1 MRKLTVGAALLS
13 VCLANTV
20 VADYYHKQ
28 QGCKIKIQ
36 KLQQQLEYAKTYGNT
51 NRVQGLERAIANV
64 KTYCLG
70 DYDENYSYNDQ
81 TKDISK
87 LKSKVADKQEKVDER
102 NEELLEAIAKG
113 DPEKIVKKTRKLKE
127 AMAELEEAKSN
138 LALSTQ
144 E

>member
-1 MRKLTVGAALLS
+1 MRKLTVGAFLLS

-20 VADYYHKQ
+20 VADYYHRQ

-36 KLQQQLEYAKTYGNT
+36 KLEQQLEYAKSYGNT
-51 NRVQGLERAIANV
+51 NRVHGLERAIANV

-70 DYDENYSYNDQ
+70 DYDDNYSYNNQ

-138 LALSTQ
+138 LALSNQ
-144 E
+144 N